1 MSDLKTDYAE
11 PLEEE
16 VASVFSRWQKRK
28 QGVLDEQEKEQALSE
43 EQNPEVKNNTQ
54 DEEDIVLTDADMPP
68 IESLTAESDFTGFL
82 SPKVSEALRKMAL
95 RKLFHGAEFNIRD
108 GLDEYDGDYTKFEP
122 LGDLVT
128 SDMKFQIEMEARK
141 KAEQA
146 KQALVSE
153 DEKLEESTDEQ
164 EQQESDEIKAQHEE
178 DDINL
183 ENEEESLSESE
194 DFDVQ
199 NEEDEVIG

>member
-1 MSDLKTDYAE
+1 
-11 PLEEE
+11 
-16 VASVFSRWQKRK
+16 
-28 QGVLDEQEKEQALSE
+28 
-43 EQNPEVKNNTQ
+43 
-54 DEEDIVLTDADMPP
+54 MPP

-146 KQALVSE
+146 KQALVAE
-153 DEKLEESTDEQ
+153 DEELEESTDEQ